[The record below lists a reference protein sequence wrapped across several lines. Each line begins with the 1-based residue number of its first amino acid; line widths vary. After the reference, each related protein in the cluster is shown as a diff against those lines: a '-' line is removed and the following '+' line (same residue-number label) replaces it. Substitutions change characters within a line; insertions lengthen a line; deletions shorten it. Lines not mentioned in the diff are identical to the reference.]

1 MKYELLEVVVL
12 QKDLPEHGLHRGELA
27 TVVELYPP
35 EGLEVEFLTP
45 SGNTEAVVTLSEDDV
60 RRADES
66 DLKAV
71 RPSDH

>member
-1 MKYELLEVVVL
+1 MRYELLEVVVL
-12 QKDLPEHGLHRGELA
+12 QKDLPEHGLHRGELG

-45 SGNTEAVVTLSEDDV
+45 SGDTEAVVTLSEDDV

-66 DLKAV
+66 DLKV